1 MAWLLGFQDICG
13 TGNSQQYQNVSGR
26 PLHPLGCSYLRQRS
40 VSRVHR
46 ASSVSQQYRISAVFL
61 RCRPRPGCHPRGCCP
76 YPIPH
81 TCRKRVDAVWFDGLS
96 AGTPFSIGAHAASTT
111 KSIAPKKS
119 VQPSAISFGA
129 SSTPNFAEASM
140 ERAMSV
146 MPILWRL
153 KPGCIG
159 INAWKEIGELLLRI
173 VRVMET
179 LPSLGL

>member
-1 MAWLLGFQDICG
+1 LVVLTYGRDQYPAFIERLQYLNNTGFQPYSFAAVLDQDAIPEG
-13 TGNSQQYQNVSGR
+13 VVHIPYHTLAENV
-26 PLHPLGCSYLRQRS
+26 
-40 VSRVHR
+40 
-46 ASSVSQQYRISAVFL
+46 F
-61 RCRPRPGCHPRGCCP
+61 
-76 YPIPH
+76 
-81 TCRKRVDAVWFDGLS
+81 DAVWFDGLS
-96 AGTPFSIGAHAASTT
+96 AGTPFSIGAYAASTT